1 MRPLLFWTFH
11 AFAKLEFAVDFGF
24 SLIAVGSDH
33 LAHGIKPDFLKTIS
47 DQRAD
52 FRPLCALCAETGII
66 RTRLGRTLKFSKV
79 GKKSSPI
86 LVFPASLKYRL
97 LVAPER
103 AACRVRATL
112 WHRGGALGTWVWI
125 SRCDRTVVHT
135 RSSSSISKSER
146 AHVSTW
152 TVRA

>member
-1 MRPLLFWTFH
+1 MRARNVNETSALLNLLCICQIRVCRGLW
-11 AFAKLEFAVDFGF
+11 F

-52 FRPLCALCAETGII
+52 FRPLCVLCAETGII
-66 RTRLGRTLKFSKV
+66 RTRLGRSLKFSKV

-86 LVFPASLKYRL
+86 LVCPSSLKYRL

-103 AACRVRATL
+103 AACRVQGHAMTPCSYEL
-112 WHRGGALGTWVWI
+112 LASG
-125 SRCDRTVVHT
+125 
-135 RSSSSISKSER
+135 RSSKSM
-146 AHVSTW
+146 SLDQ
-152 TVRA
+152 